1 MLSLYLNYVQT
12 QSQHSSYV
20 LLIIIRLYVRFA
32 FFSNLSLLAAEK
44 FSEARGF
51 EPRDVLPPTVFKTA
65 AIDHSAMLPS

>member
-20 LLIIIRLYVRFA
+20 LLIIIRLYVRFS
-32 FFSNLSLLAAEK
+32 FSNLGLLAAEK